1 MAITQ
6 GNLGVVKNN
15 LQLYYNR
22 ESVKSFRGE
31 ATTNQT
37 NNTTDFTGT
46 SYAQQTEWSSDPTR
60 FTKTYNSSLQT
71 PIGTGATLLTES
83 GTAGYHHISRWGGSE
98 LGGNSLSCYVYP
110 VTNNVTNFSVGMLG
124 DSDST
129 AVFNLVTGALV
140 SAGSRVSNTFIT
152 KVSGWNGWYRV
163 GANIGGRTGGWVGA
177 MGLDVQTSYTPSTPY
192 RSMYVTGVQ
201 YEAKTYCTPFVVS
214 TRSANTYAGG
224 GGLIDLSGN
233 NYTADLNSAAVAFD
247 SGGFYFNGD
256 AAGALTTPVANSTL
270 DSLSNNTHTYEV
282 WFKLLGTPPGTY
294 DGYFFGRQGFH
305 EGFAHNKSTPG
316 TIFTLTWYSDNTATG
331 LGYTASLNTWYYGT
345 YVVNVETATRKLY
358 INGSLVNSGTLTKQL
373 KQFTSPYYVG
383 AASSA
388 YAGNCIVSVARA
400 HNRELTAAEITRNFE
415 SQRKAYG
422 I

>member
-6 GNLGVVKNN
+6 GNLGIVKNN

-31 ATTNQT
+31 STTNQT

-46 SYAQQTEWSSDPTR
+46 SYAQQTEWSSEPTR
-60 FTKTYNSSLQT
+60 FTKSYNSSLMT
-71 PIGTGATLLTES
+71 PIGAGATLVTES
-83 GTAGYHHISRWGGSE
+83 GTTGYHHLSRWGGSE

-110 VTNNVTNFSVGMLG
+110 MTDNVTNFAIGMLG
-124 DSDST
+124 DSNST
-129 AVFNLVTGALV
+129 AIFNLVTGALV

-152 KVSGWNGWYRV
+152 KVPGWNGWYRV
-163 GANIGGRTGGWVGA
+163 GANIGGRSGGWVGVI
-177 MGLDVQTSYTPSTPY
+177 GLDVQASYTPSGPY
-192 RSMYVTGVQ
+192 RSMYITGVQ
-201 YEAKTYCTPFVVS
+201 YETKNYCTPFVVS

-233 NYTADLNSAAVAFD
+233 GYTSDLNSAAVAFD

-282 WFKLLGTPPGTY
+282 WFKLLGTPPGSS
-294 DGYFFGRQGFH
+294 DGYFLGRQGYH
-305 EGFAHNKSTPG
+305 EGFGHYKATPG
-316 TIFTLTWYSDNTATG
+316 TIFTITWYSDNTATG
-331 LGYTASLNTWYYGT
+331 LTYTASLNTWYYGA

-358 INGSLVNSGTLTKQL
+358 INGSLVDSGTLTKQL
-373 KQFTSPYYVG
+373 KQYTSPYYVG
-383 AASSA
+383 AASSS
-388 YAGNCIVSVARA
+388 YAGNCIVSIARA